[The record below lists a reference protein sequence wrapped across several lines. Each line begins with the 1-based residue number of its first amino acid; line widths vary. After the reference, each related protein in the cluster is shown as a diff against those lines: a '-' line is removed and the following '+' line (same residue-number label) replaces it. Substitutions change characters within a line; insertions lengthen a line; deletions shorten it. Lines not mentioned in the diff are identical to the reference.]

1 MTEEERYLISLG
13 DNIKKLRIKSGISQK
28 DLAHACDF
36 ETPNMRRIEAG
47 KTNPTTKTLFK
58 IAKALNT
65 TIITLFDF

>member
-1 MTEEERYLISLG
+1 MEEEERYLIKLG
-13 DNIKKLRIKSGISQK
+13 ANIKNIRIQKCVSQK

-58 IAKALNT
+58 IAKALDV
-65 TIITLFDF
+65 TIIDLFNF